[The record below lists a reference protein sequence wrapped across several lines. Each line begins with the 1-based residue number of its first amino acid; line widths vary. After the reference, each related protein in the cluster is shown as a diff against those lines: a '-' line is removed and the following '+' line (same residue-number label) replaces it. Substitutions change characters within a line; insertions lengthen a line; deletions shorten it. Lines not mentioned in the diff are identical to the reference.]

1 MRRGK
6 GGPLSAF
13 CAMLR
18 SLAIIL
24 GTLGDSGICSE
35 LHFRKISSIAHW
47 SIKMRIPAQ
56 SKKSI
61 RRWWSEAAVV
71 DDETNLELHS
81 ALKGLADGLDT
92 ETGKEGEI

>member
-1 MRRGK
+1 MGVGGGGSNVRRRGEAREIIRTKMREGGK

-35 LHFRKISSIAHW
+35 LHFRKRSSIANW
-47 SIKMRIPAQ
+47 STKMRIPTQ
-56 SKKSI
+56 S
-61 RRWWSEAAVV
+61 
-71 DDETNLELHS
+71 
-81 ALKGLADGLDT
+81 
-92 ETGKEGEI
+92 

>member
-1 MRRGK
+1 MRRRGKVREIIRTKMRGGK
-6 GGPLSAF
+6 GGPLSTF

-61 RRWWSEAAVV
+61 RRWWSEVV
-71 DDETNLELHS
+71 DDETNLE
-81 ALKGLADGLDT
+81 
-92 ETGKEGEI
+92 